1 VPADDRTDPAPATT
15 FQHLDA
21 TTVLSRKVSEKGIYP
36 CVDPLES
43 TSRMNMPDLIGLEH
57 FNTSERCVQHMQKNN
72 ALADII
78 SILGIDELSEEDK
91 NLVYRSR
98 KMEKYFSQPFVVAEV
113 FTNMPGKFVTLK
125 DTIKSR
131 SGIFI
136 RELDNIGETAF
147 YMVGGPEEIIAK
159 SKRLAQEAEKMR
171 LRQIE
176 QERIAAER
184 AKAKGVAA

>member
-1 VPADDRTDPAPATT
+1 MG
-15 FQHLDA
+15 
-21 TTVLSRKVSEKGIYP
+21 GIYP

-98 KMEKYFSQPFVVAEV
+98 KMEKYFSQPFTVAEV
-113 FTNMPGKFVTLK
+113 FTNMQGKYVPLK
-125 DTIKSR
+125 DTIKSFKAIMA
-131 SGIFI
+131 G
-136 RELDNIGETAF
+136 EMDNVTEMAF
-147 YMVGGPEEIIAK
+147 YMVGGPED
-159 SKRLAQEAEKMR
+159 AQNKAEKMIR
-171 LRQIE
+171 EVEE
-176 QERIAAER
+176 QQ
-184 AKAKGVAA
+184 